1 MAGRVFTTAALL
13 AGGLAGFSSATG
25 CPYAAAL
32 GGRAEDAG
40 NDDPLAPFTMDDSSG
55 YMTDDL
61 GGQITD
67 QDSLKVGPK
76 GPTLLEDFIF
86 RQKIT
91 HFDHERVP
99 ERAVHARGAG
109 AHGTFT
115 SYGDWSNITAA
126 SFLSAEGKQTPMYV
140 RFSTVAGSRGSAD
153 TARDVHGFATRFY
166 TDEGNFDI
174 VGNNIPVFFI
184 QDAIRFPDL
193 IHSVKPSPDKEIP
206 QAATAH
212 DSAWDFFS
220 SQPSTLHTLFW
231 AMAGFGIPRSF
242 RHMDGFGVHAF
253 RLVTDEGKSTLIKWH
268 WKSKQGKA
276 SLVWEEAQIVS
287 GKNADMHRQD
297 LWDAIESGNGPEWE
311 LAIQVIDEEQARG
324 FDFDYLDATKIIPE
338 EFAPLQKLGVMKL
351 DRNPTNYFAE
361 TEQIMFQPGHIVRG
375 IDFTDDPLLQGRI
388 FSYLDTQINRHGGP
402 NFEQLPINRGRAPVH
417 NNNRDGA
424 GQMFIHKNTAA
435 YSPNT
440 LNQGYPQQATQKK
453 GRGFFTAPDRQV
465 SGKLVRELSS
475 TFDDHWTQPRLFY
488 NSLMPVER
496 QFVVNAM
503 RFESSQLKSETV
515 KKNVLAQLNRVS
527 HDLAERVATAL
538 GMKAPDA
545 DPTYYHDN
553 TTAGISITNSTLP
566 TVATLKVGILTTV
579 KEMKSAAALKERLA
593 KDGLVPAIVAEYLAD
608 GVDKTYS
615 AADATDFDSVVVAA
629 EADQAG
635 LFGMAKASTLYPVGR
650 PLQIANMAFLFGK
663 PVGYFSGNGT
673 MSAALSGAGFKQ
685 DEPGMYVASSD
696 MEKFVE
702 DIKKGLATFKFTNRF
717 PMDNQ

>member
-1 MAGRVFTTAALL
+1 M
-13 AGGLAGFSSATG
+13 
-25 CPYAAAL
+25 
-32 GGRAEDAG
+32 
-40 NDDPLAPFTMDDSSG
+40 
-55 YMTDDL
+55 
-61 GGQITD
+61 
-67 QDSLKVGPK
+67 
-76 GPTLLEDFIF
+76 
-86 RQKIT
+86 
-91 HFDHERVP
+91 
-99 ERAVHARGAG
+99 
-109 AHGTFT
+109 
-115 SYGDWSNITAA
+115 
-126 SFLSAEGKQTPMYV
+126 
-140 RFSTVAGSRGSAD
+140 
-153 TARDVHGFATRFY
+153 
-166 TDEGNFDI
+166 
-174 VGNNIPVFFI
+174 
-184 QDAIRFPDL
+184 
-193 IHSVKPSPDKEIP
+193 
-206 QAATAH
+206 
-212 DSAWDFFS
+212 
-220 SQPSTLHTLFW
+220 
-231 AMAGFGIPRSF
+231 
-242 RHMDGFGVHAF
+242 
-253 RLVTDEGKSTLIKWH
+253 
-268 WKSKQGKA
+268 
-276 SLVWEEAQIVS
+276 
-287 GKNADMHRQD
+287 
-297 LWDAIESGNGPEWE
+297 
-311 LAIQVIDEEQARG
+311 
-324 FDFDYLDATKIIPE
+324 
-338 EFAPLQKLGVMKL
+338 
-351 DRNPTNYFAE
+351 
-361 TEQIMFQPGHIVRG
+361 RG

-515 KKNVLAQLNRVS
+515 KKNILAQLNRVS

-635 LFGMAKASTLYPVGR
+635 LFSMTKASTLYPVGR

-663 PVGYFSGNGT
+663 PVGYFGGNGT
-673 MSAALSGAGFKQ
+673 MSAALSGAGFKL

-702 DIKKGLATFKFTNRF
+702 DVKKGLATFKFTNRF